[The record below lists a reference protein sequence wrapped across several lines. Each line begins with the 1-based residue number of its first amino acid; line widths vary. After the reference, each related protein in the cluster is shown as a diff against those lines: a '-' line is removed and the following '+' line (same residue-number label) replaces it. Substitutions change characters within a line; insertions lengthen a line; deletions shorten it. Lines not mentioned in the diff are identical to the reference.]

1 MAKSP
6 VWTQIF
12 ADTMRLPVEIVE
24 CDETGA
30 HGVAIVAG
38 IGAGV
43 YKNYEEAFARSVKL
57 KPPVVPNPE
66 KAAFYQK
73 RYAEWQRLNR
83 HLLQYWSEN
92 QDG

>member
-1 MAKSP
+1 MG
-6 VWTQIF
+6 
-12 ADTMRLPVEIVE
+12 LPVEVVE

-57 KPPVVPNPE
+57 KPRILPNAE

-73 RYAEWQRLNR
+73 RYAEWQRLNQ
-83 HLLQYWSEN
+83 HLLRYWEGG

>member
-1 MAKSP
+1 M
-6 VWTQIF
+6 WTQIF
-12 ADTMRLPVEIVE
+12 ADTMNLPVEVVE

-43 YKNYEEAFARSVKL
+43 YKSYEEAFERSVKL
-57 KPPVVPNPE
+57 KSPVVPNPE

-73 RYAEWQRLNR
+73 RYVEWQRQNR
-83 HLLQYWSEN
+83 HLLEYWSEK